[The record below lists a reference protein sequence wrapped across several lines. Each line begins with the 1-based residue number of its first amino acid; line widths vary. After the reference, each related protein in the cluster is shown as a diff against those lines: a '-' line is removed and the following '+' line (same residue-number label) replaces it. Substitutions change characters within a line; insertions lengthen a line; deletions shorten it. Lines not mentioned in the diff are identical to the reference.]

1 MTSSTTNSFFKIN
14 AIVVFCT
21 TLIMAVFSYMLSN
34 RYSSEN
40 YTVKEICIWLVF
52 PLFALMITFLFS
64 KIISSILKTEV
75 THISYVRSF
84 TSVIWKNLFIFSLIN
99 TMILF
104 LFVPFFFLFHDINT
118 IKIYQDFEDFNGF
131 DYLVCC
137 VLTGYFFGTLYSV
150 VTKKKKSNW
159 ALVGF
164 LLLQGLIITYFIA
177 VSVGAYSDGPE
188 IEGYARAV
196 NEIEYDEAQVVE
208 SGDSQTYSESEYTR
222 YQDSIEAL
230 NYNLPFEDL
239 SSLKTGAYFADL
251 WENPSDDKDSTLHV
265 LLNVFND
272 YIILRKEGSVG
283 HYIDAPR
290 DVNLL
295 DATVKVMNKL
305 GNDPIKLVSAFNSY
319 RTMIYYLI
327 PEEIYKE
334 SGLKN
339 LTELLLQ
346 THHELYDD
354 EKKLDEIYNIMTMP
368 YNDEL
373 HFGRNDYFIDL
384 KDFFSKKIIKAV
396 QSNANFS
403 TDDSRL
409 SDYSK
414 GQVVW
419 LYTFWARR
427 YKQNND
433 EEVFQILNE
442 INEHYN

>member
-1 MTSSTTNSFFKIN
+1 MTNSSTNNFFKIN
-14 AIVVFCT
+14 AIVVFCA
-21 TLIMAVFSYMLSN
+21 TLVMAVLSYMLS
-34 RYSSEN
+34 SPHGSEN
-40 YTVKEICIWLVF
+40 YTLKEICIWLVF
-52 PLFALMITFLFS
+52 PLFALMIALLFS
-64 KIISSILKTEV
+64 KIISSILKTEESQ
-75 THISYVRSF
+75 TTGVRSF
-84 TSVIWKNLFIFSLIN
+84 TTVIWKNLFIFSLIN
-99 TMILF
+99 TVILF
-104 LFVPFFFLFHDINT
+104 LLVPIFFLIHDLKT
-118 IKIYQDFEDFNGF
+118 LRIYQSFEDFNGF

-137 VLTGYFFGTLYSV
+137 VATGYFFGTLYSV
-150 VTKKKKSNW
+150 ATKKKKSNW

-164 LLLQGLIITYFIA
+164 LLLQGLIVSYFIA
-177 VSVGAYSDGPE
+177 VSVSAYSDEPE
-188 IEGYARAV
+188 TEGYARAV
-196 NEIEYDEAQVVE
+196 NESEYDETRMVE

-283 HYIDAPR
+283 HFIDAPR

-295 DATVKVMNKL
+295 DATVKVMNKM
-305 GNDPIKLVSAFNSY
+305 GNDPVKLASAFKSY
-319 RTMIYYLI
+319 RAMIYYLI

-346 THHELYDD
+346 THYELYDD

-368 YNDEL
+368 RDDDR

-384 KDFFSKKIIKAV
+384 KGFFSKKIIKSV
-396 QSNANFS
+396 QSSANFS
-403 TDDSRL
+403 TYDSIL

-427 YKQNND
+427 YKENND

-442 INEHYN
+442 IKEHYN